1 MPGEAFCMG
10 DYFCGGYF
18 RSPCGSGAFL
28 LHPAHH
34 GCGLPKSGVSI
45 SAFSKYGSGVRIGAN
60 RFSPRGIRMDL
71 HADRLRVSGV
81 LCFGPLT
88 PIGCDIMGPFRWVPG
103 MECRP
108 ANQITTQRSSGTWR
122 GGAAERVARSD
133 F

>member
-1 MPGEAFCMG
+1 MG

-60 RFSPRGIRMDL
+60 RFSPGE
-71 HADRLRVSGV
+71 
-81 LCFGPLT
+81 FGWICTLT
-88 PIGCDIMGPFRWVPG
+88 VC
-103 MECRP
+103 
-108 ANQITTQRSSGTWR
+108 AS
-122 GGAAERVARSD
+122 AAFSASAR
-133 F
+133 